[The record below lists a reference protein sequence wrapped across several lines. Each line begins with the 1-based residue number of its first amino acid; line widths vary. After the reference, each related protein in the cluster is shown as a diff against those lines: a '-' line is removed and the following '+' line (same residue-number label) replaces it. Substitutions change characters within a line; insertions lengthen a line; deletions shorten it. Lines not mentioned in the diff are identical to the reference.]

1 MKLVLSRKGF
11 DSSAGGCPSP
21 ILPDGQMLS
30 LPIPGRDR
38 RTPYSVL
45 NTRTLDVCHL
55 VSDLTRGR
63 VRADASVHL
72 DPDLESSARTRE
84 SGWLPT
90 FGQDSNAQRHL
101 DRAGVGV
108 DDLFLFFGWFREV
121 EFDRGRYRYREHVPD
136 LHVLF
141 GWLRV
146 GQIMRFGPDPVP
158 AWLQGHP
165 HAVRDGFP
173 FNTVYVAKGA
183 NGAGVFPTFS
193 PQLVLTEAGKPR
205 SVWRLP
211 SDFLPRSRPA
221 LTFHESPSRWREEAD
236 GCQLR
241 STGLG
246 EEFVLNLEQYPGVQK
261 WAEEVLSISS

>member
-1 MKLVLSRKGF
+1 M
-11 DSSAGGCPSP
+11 
-21 ILPDGQMLS
+21 
-30 LPIPGRDR
+30 
-38 RTPYSVL
+38 
-45 NTRTLDVCHL
+45 
-55 VSDLTRGR
+55 
-63 VRADASVHL
+63 
-72 DPDLESSARTRE
+72 
-84 SGWLPT
+84 
-90 FGQDSNAQRHL
+90 
-101 DRAGVGV
+101 
-108 DDLFLFFGWFREV
+108 
-121 EFDRGRYRYREHVPD
+121 
-136 LHVLF
+136 F

-158 AWLQGHP
+158 VWLQGHP

-183 NGAGVFPTFS
+183 DGAGVFPTFS
-193 PQLVLTEAGKPR
+193 PRLVLTEAGKPR
-205 SVWRLP
+205 SVWHLP

-261 WAEEVLSISS
+261 WAEGVVAPSS